1 VIISIK
7 ILKMKE
13 RKIVTT
19 QPKNLILRLMLMTI
33 QTKKNKMMI
42 QIVEEVL
49 EVAVVILIVK
59 EEDAEAKIKAKV
71 VEVEDAEAKIKA
83 KVVEVQAA
91 EEEVAKEVAV
101 VQEEEEIQQ
110 ETHIIKEMQL
120 QKNKA
125 WFEIMINAK
134 FNQQSFTL
142 RN

>member
-1 VIISIK
+1 
-7 ILKMKE
+7 MKE

-59 EEDAEAKIKAKV
+59 E
-71 VEVEDAEAKIKA
+71 EDAEAKIKA